1 MDPTPVVT
9 NGMFTTEQITSISTA
24 LNTAI
29 TNVLNMFVQLLPV
42 VAILAGVAFGVRLV
56 RGLFKKA
63 SETRS

>member
-1 MDPTPVVT
+1 MDPTPVVE
-9 NGMFTTEQITSISTA
+9 NAMFTTEQITSISTA